1 MNNGDKLIY
10 IYAYNTLC
18 ILLINTFLINENTS
32 LFLMR
37 MLLEINSLYLKV
49 RYFIIQISSGA
60 CFAEIPNKS

>member
-49 RYFIIQISSGA
+49 RYFIIQIM
-60 CFAEIPNKS
+60 C